1 MDFIFNAYAITLIF
15 CSTIT
20 AFFSLRL
27 LWRKG
32 EAVRWFGFMM
42 LANAVWSMGYGL
54 ELASQ
59 NLSQMKLLIKFEYIG
74 ITTLPLFWFL
84 FCLQLSGK
92 ECWYKKKVNIGVLIA
107 VTVITNIMVWTN
119 DFHHLHYKTLSLDL
133 SGAFPMIKIQRGI
146 WYQLF
151 TLYFYLMLAMGSY
164 LLLVKLRTA
173 DRIYRKQNYTIL
185 FAAFIPWLA
194 NIAYLIG
201 LRPLNNLDLTPF
213 AFIVTIFLMSI
224 AIYRFQLFD
233 ILPVAREKVLDLIQD
248 GYLVMD
254 NKNRVIDYNHAFKK
268 YLIDYKEEKIIGVE
282 IEKLFPGLAD
292 LLSFLQR
299 HESGKTEI
307 KIQTS
312 QETFELEADI
322 MYLNDNQLS
331 NEVTII
337 KLQDVTFLRREA
349 VKAKLQAEELEKL
362 NQLKDKIFSIIAH
375 DIRGPL
381 VNLSEVLKMI
391 SNDTI
396 SMEEIKEIA
405 PTLGKDI
412 IYTTDLLENILHWS
426 RSQLKG
432 YGINKSVFDVRNLIM
447 NEVNYHLP
455 SATTKHVCIIHDVF
469 PGLLVY
475 ADMLMI
481 QIVIRNLLNNAIKF
495 CTEGCEI
502 NITGVYNS
510 GMILIC
516 VADNGIGMAPGVL
529 KNLFT
534 GLSVSTRGTMNERG
548 TGLGLE
554 VCKDFMER
562 NEGSIRAESELGKG
576 SKFYLYLQIGAED

>member
-1 MDFIFNAYAITLIF
+1 MDFIFNTYAITLIF

-20 AFFSLRL
+20 AFFSLSL

-59 NLSQMKLLIKFEYIG
+59 TLNQMKLLIKFEYIG

-92 ECWYKKKVNIGVLIA
+92 ECWYKKNFNIGFLIV
-107 VTVITNIMVWTN
+107 VTVITNVMVWTN
-119 DFHHLHYKTLSLDL
+119 DFHHLHYKNLSLDL
-133 SGAFPMIKIQRGI
+133 SGAFPMLKIQRGI

-164 LLLVKLRTA
+164 LLLIKLRTA

-213 AFIVTIFLMSI
+213 AFIVTIFLMGI

-268 YLIDYKEEKIIGVE
+268 YLIDYKEDKIIGVE
-282 IEKLFPGLAD
+282 IETLFPGLED
-292 LLSFLQR
+292 FLSFLQR

-312 QETFELEADI
+312 QGTFELEADI

-349 VKAKLQAEELEKL
+349 VKAKLQADELEKL

-396 SMEEIKEIA
+396 SMQEIKEIA

-432 YGINKSVFDVRNLIM
+432 YGIKKSVFDIRNLIL

-455 SATTKHVCIIHDVF
+455 SATTKHVHIIHDVF
-469 PGLLVY
+469 PGMLVY

-495 CTEGCEI
+495 CAEGREI

-516 VADNGIGMAPGVL
+516 VADNGIGMAPELL
-529 KNLFT
+529 KKLFT
-534 GLSVSTRGTMNERG
+534 GLSVSTRGTMNEKG

-562 NEGSIRAESELGKG
+562 NEGSIRAESEPGKG
-576 SKFYLYLQIGAED
+576 SKFYLYLQLGTED

>member
-59 NLSQMKLLIKFEYIG
+59 TLSQMKLLIKFEYIG

-92 ECWYKKKVNIGVLIA
+92 ECWYKKKINIGVLIV

-362 NQLKDKIFSIIAH
+362 NQLKDKIFSLIAH

-469 PGLLVY
+469 PGLLIY

-516 VADNGIGMAPGVL
+516 VADNGIGMDPGVL